1 MKYLLDTH
9 TWIWWHMRPQ
19 NLSDKVISVISDT
32 SQYSE
37 LLLSA
42 IPPWEFSKLIEKGRL
57 GISCDPIDWIE
68 SALDM
73 PKLRLVPL
81 SPIIAYRSTVLPQPF
96 HSDPADQIIV
106 ATAREEN
113 ATILSR
119 DAGLLSYA
127 HVRSLW

>member
-19 NLSDKVISVISDT
+19 KLSETVASLIGDT
-32 SQYSE
+32 GKYSE

-42 IPPWEFSKLIEKGRL
+42 ISPWEFSKLLEKGRL
-57 GISCDPIDWIE
+57 GISCDPEDWINT
-68 SALDM
+68 ALDM

-81 SPIIAYRSTVLPQPF
+81 SPGIAYRSTVLPQPF

-106 ATAREEN
+106 ATAHEEN
-113 ATILSR
+113 ATILSKDER
-119 DAGLLSYA
+119 ILSYQHA
-127 HVRSLW
+127 QCLW